1 MVIFGDA
8 EIRTFIVL
16 FLVSLTLSAARVKSR
31 GLLMPVL
38 LHILMNAVVTG
49 I

>member
-1 MVIFGDA
+1 
-8 EIRTFIVL
+8 

-49 I
+49 IQYAAYMLPASSG